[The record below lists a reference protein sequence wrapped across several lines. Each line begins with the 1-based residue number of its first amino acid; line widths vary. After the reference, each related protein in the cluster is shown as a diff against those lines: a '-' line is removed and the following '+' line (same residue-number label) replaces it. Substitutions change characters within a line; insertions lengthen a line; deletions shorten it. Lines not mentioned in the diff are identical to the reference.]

1 MKKERIADIVD
12 DERFNNLLA
21 LTQKPDEEVILKIL
35 KKAAE
40 KKGLDLEDVAN
51 LCNCSDPKLVN
62 KIFETAYKIKKD
74 IYGER
79 IVLFAPLYISD
90 FCVND
95 CEYCNFH
102 CRNKSPRRK
111 LSQKEVASQTKSLID
126 MGHKRLLLE
135 FGEHPVENP
144 IEYVVETINTIYK
157 IKSANGEIRRV
168 NVNIAATTV
177 ENYRKLKE
185 VGIGTYQLFQE
196 TYHRPTFEK
205 IHNGPKAEYSRQLFA
220 HNKAFE
226 AGIDDLGIGVLYGL
240 YDWRYEVL
248 ALVSHAA
255 YMDKIFG
262 VGPHT
267 ISVPRFQETP
277 GVDFKSPCPVS
288 EDELLKIVAILRLA
302 VPYTGM
308 IISTRERPEIREKA
322 FELGISQT
330 SAGSRVEVGGYDEGQ
345 KLAAKNPKDEGC
357 GQFTTHDPRTLDQ
370 IVVSLCE
377 QGLLQ
382 SFCTACYRS
391 LRTGES
397 FMEIAKPGN
406 IHNFCRPNGILTFK
420 EYLLDYATPTTKEK
434 GERLIAEYLGKIP
447 SKKRKQETIDR
458 LNRIEKGERDLYF

>member
-1 MKKERIADIVD
+1 MTIENIKDIVD
-12 DERFNNLLA
+12 DELFNKLL
-21 LTQKPDEEVILKIL
+21 LGTIDPTQEIILKIL
-35 KKAAE
+35 KKASK
-40 KKGLDLEDVAN
+40 KKGLSLEDVAA
-51 LCNCSDPKLVN
+51 LCNCTDPVLIA
-62 KIFETAYKIKKD
+62 KIFEFAYKIKQD

-102 CRNKSPRRK
+102 CRNNSPRRK
-111 LSQKEVASQTKSLID
+111 LSLEEVASQTKALVD

-144 IEYVVETINTIYK
+144 IDYVVDTINTIYK
-157 IKSANGEIRRV
+157 TKSKNGEIRRV

-185 VGIGTYQLFQE
+185 AGIGTYQLFQE

-205 IHNGPKAEYSRQLFA
+205 LHHGPKAKYERQLFA

-255 YMDKIFG
+255 YMDKTFG

-277 GVDFKSPCPVS
+277 GVDFKPPYPVS

-308 IISTRERPEIREKA
+308 IISTRERPEIREQA
-322 FELGISQT
+322 FKLGISQT
-330 SAGSRVEVGGYDEGQ
+330 SAGSRVEVGGYDENS
-345 KLAAKNPKDEGC
+345 KPVTKSPKDDGC

-370 IVVSLCE
+370 IVISLCD
-377 QGLLQ
+377 QGLLP

-420 EYLLDYATPTTKEK
+420 EYLLDYASPLAKQK
-434 GERLIAEYLGKIP
+434 GEKLIREYLDKIP
-447 SKKRKQETIDR
+447 SKKRREETMER
-458 LNRIEKGERDLYF
+458 LARLEKGERDLYF